1 MYNQINIS
9 NIEKLDSYLLI
20 GFGSMYS
27 RIIVGHDV
35 PDCINIIKQFEF
47 NFFTYLHMTCHCDI
61 DHGLNMDYGLWI
73 LSVFSNPFEIH
84 KLVFPIHSP

>member
-27 RIIVGHDV
+27 RIIVVHGYTYILRKATLKIRSVDESIRTQPNIHALIV
-35 PDCINIIKQFEF
+35 PF
-47 NFFTYLHMTCHCDI
+47 I
-61 DHGLNMDYGLWI
+61 D
-73 LSVFSNPFEIH
+73 
-84 KLVFPIHSP
+84 